1 MKNLKKLSKRL
12 TAAAASAVMALTSLG
27 VSVPSVASAEDKD
40 YYKALAMS
48 LYMYDA
54 NACGKG
60 ISDGPLTWR
69 GDCHTYDS
77 SCAVGT
83 LDGSAKS
90 VVDPDGDGK
99 VDLSGGFHDAGDH
112 IKFNLTIG
120 FGISSLALSDYLN
133 PGVYE
138 KAGCKDHLIYELKWG
153 SDYLMKTTF
162 LDSSGNVAAI
172 AHVVAGGNDHD
183 FWGPPETQ
191 TYERPAYW
199 LTAGNNNSAVCGE
212 MAAALAGTAYVV
224 KESDPDY
231 AAKCLKYAKAIY
243 EFGKKNVGNNTS
255 GLSPFYDTEAQ
266 YQDEEA
272 WANAWLWINDAADK
286 PTRVPKDANYGDNQ
300 YDGWI
305 YCWNKVWQ
313 GYSALMYKATGE
325 QAFADEL
332 QVELKKQGDLTVGTY
347 NADGWGASR
356 YNCAKQMDALILAN
370 GDPEVSYAKAAKYQM
385 DHILGDNSLGYSFLL
400 GYGDK
405 WPVHIH
411 HRAANPGTDSTGAS
425 GNPSAKYTAYGLLVG
440 GDDKSGYQDQTD
452 KYQYTEGAL
461 DYNGCFAIACAGIAN
476 LYGGDAASMPALAK
490 SVSEINADFKFGNS
504 SAVNTELVV
513 TPDKSEYAVGDAI
526 KIHVENVLGPTLTV
540 SGSSSLAIDG
550 VDTAAHT
557 ADIVGTAPNN
567 TGDLKLVISSNGSTA
582 QSKTITLKIVPAA
595 TTTATTTAVTTTVTT
610 ADVTLTNFDS
620 QKFDSVD
627 TYPTK
632 TVYNTGDSF
641 QPEDIKINVIT
652 RYSAVHASGKVTYI
666 DKKETITY
674 GVRPES
680 VTLVNANGQE
690 FKATEMSTI
699 PAGKYTA
706 KYRGGVIGTNLE
718 LYDVEFDYEITI
730 VGNSVTT
737 TTATT
742 SVVTTP
748 TTGLNGSDFELSI
761 NRDKLYIGETATL
774 SFSKGANLIP
784 FGNFDYDKNI
794 ISMEKNADNTF
805 TIKALRSGDTKLT
818 FTAPTGQS
826 KYLWIAVQ
834 IYVDPGDANC
844 DGQVDLADV
853 VLIMQALAN
862 PNKYGENGSDPTHI
876 TETGMANAD
885 VDTSSEGITVNDA
898 MVLQLYLLHSIEKI
912 PCFYTGK

>member
-27 VSVPSVASAEDKD
+27 VSVPTVANAEDKD

-60 ISDGPLTWR
+60 ITDGPLTWR

-77 SCAVGT
+77 TCAVGA

-90 VVDPDGDGK
+90 IVDPDGDGK

-120 FGISSLALSDYLN
+120 FGMSSLALSDYLN

-153 SDYLMKTTF
+153 ADYLMKTTF

-224 KESDPDY
+224 KKSDPTY
-231 AAKCLKYAKAIY
+231 AEKCLKYAKAIY

-272 WANAWLWINDAADK
+272 WANAWLWINGAADK

-313 GYSALMYKATGE
+313 GYAALMYKETGE

-332 QVELKKQGDLTVGTY
+332 LTELKKQGDLTVGTY

-356 YNCAKQMDALILAN
+356 YNCAKQMDALALAK
-370 GDPEVSYAKAAKYQM
+370 GDPESSYAKAAKYQM

-476 LYGGDAASMPALAK
+476 LYGGDATAMPTLAK
-490 SVSEINADFKFGNS
+490 SANEINADFKFGNS
-504 SAVNTELVV
+504 
-513 TPDKSEYAVGDAI
+513 TPV
-526 KIHVENVLGPTLTV
+526 
-540 SGSSSLAIDG
+540 
-550 VDTAAHT
+550 
-557 ADIVGTAPNN
+557 
-567 TGDLKLVISSNGSTA
+567 
-582 QSKTITLKIVPAA
+582 
-595 TTTATTTAVTTTVTT
+595 
-610 ADVTLTNFDS
+610 
-620 QKFDSVD
+620 
-627 TYPTK
+627 
-632 TVYNTGDSF
+632 
-641 QPEDIKINVIT
+641 
-652 RYSAVHASGKVTYI
+652 
-666 DKKETITY
+666 
-674 GVRPES
+674 
-680 VTLVNANGQE
+680 
-690 FKATEMSTI
+690 
-699 PAGKYTA
+699 
-706 KYRGGVIGTNLE
+706 
-718 LYDVEFDYEITI
+718 
-730 VGNSVTT
+730 VTT

-794 ISMEKNADNTF
+794 ISMDKNADNTF
-805 TIKALRSGDTKLT
+805 TIKALKTGNTKVS
-818 FTAPTGQS
+818 FTAPTGET
-826 KYLWIAVQ
+826 KFLWVVVIT
-834 IYVDPGDANC
+834 YVDPGDANC
-844 DGQVDLADV
+844 DGQVDLSDV

-885 VDTSSEGITVNDA
+885 VDISSEGITVNDA
-898 MVLQLYLLHSIEKI
+898 MVLQLYLLHSIDSI
-912 PCFYTGK
+912 PYSYRGK